1 MKETTPRI
9 QRIYL
14 RFSYPGAG
22 MMKLHASLVPPAYDE
37 PLLVLLS
44 RGVMPMGQPFSTL
57 LVSDPT
63 QNEALRGKPGKDGA
77 DGKDGVDGASAYQL
91 ARQQGYGGTTA
102 AWLASLVG
110 AAGLSAYEVARELG
124 YGGTK
129 TQWLAS
135 LTGAPGKDG
144 KNASVIVGSVNVAQT
159 AAIAISAGTRRMLLT
174 IPATWGVIAGEPLV
188 ALPSTAITGY
198 AIHDVV
204 AVSATSLSIGLTA
217 PLLAIGASFSIPCRI
232 ARLNT

>member
-14 RFSYPGAG
+14 RFSYPGSG

-63 QNEALRGKPGKDGA
+63 QNEALRGKAGKDGI
-77 DGKDGVDGASAYQL
+77 DGTNGTNGLDGLSAYQL
-91 ARQQGYGGTTA
+91 AGQQGYGGTLT
-102 AWLASLVG
+102 AWLASLIG
-110 AAGLSAYEVARELG
+110 TAGLSAYEIARELG

-135 LTGAPGKDG
+135 LNG
-144 KNASVIVGSVNVAQT
+144 KNASAILGNVTLAQT
-159 AAIAISAGTRRMLLT
+159 ATVAISAGTRRIVVT
-174 IPATWGVIAGEPLV
+174 IPASWGVIAGDPLI
-188 ALPSTAITGY
+188 ALPSSAVAGY
-198 AIHDVV
+198 AVHDVV
-204 AVSATSLSIGLTA
+204 AVSATSLSIGMTA

>member
-14 RFSYPGAG
+14 RFSYPGSG

-44 RGVMPMGQPFSTL
+44 RGVMPLGQPFSTL

-63 QNEALRGKPGKDGA
+63 QNDALRGKPGTDGD
-77 DGKDGVDGASAYQL
+77 DGNDGLSAYQL
-91 ARQQGYGGTTA
+91 ARQQGYGGTLT
-102 AWLASLVG
+102 AWLASLIG

-135 LTGAPGKDG
+135 LNG
-144 KNASVIVGSVNVAQT
+144 KNASAILGSVTIAQT
-159 AAIAISAGTRRMLLT
+159 ATVAISAGTRRMVVT
-174 IPATWGVIAGEPLV
+174 IPASWGVVAGDPLI
-188 ALPSTAITGY
+188 ALPSTAVAGY
-198 AIHDVV
+198 AVHDVV
-204 AVSATSLSIGLTA
+204 AVSATSLSIGITA